1 MKDQEAKAALKR
13 SLTLR
18 RIADKTFT
26 QVLMYL
32 KRLVMMVR
40 PDNIARMPFTNTSFS
55 QSH

>member
-55 QSH
+55 